1 VTLDGTRTSSLAC
14 CTYDGAYTASDT
26 LPLMLPLI
34 LLPLALLLPLVL
46 LPIELVLPLVLPLA
60 RTKSLTSS
68 NARRGSPTADR

>member
-1 VTLDGTRTSSLAC
+1 
-14 CTYDGAYTASDT
+14 
-26 LPLMLPLI
+26 MLPLI